1 MLAPMF
7 VQNLEFDNNP
17 AWCAYQFVNAV
28 VDRGDVDESWKY
40 IDPDLQLARVQM
52 WLLRQGLATPQAP
65 EDDLAAAIV
74 SQEHELWPRFA
85 VASLAR
91 WRTRTYVNAVR
102 GPWGLLPVEEF
113 PAVDLALI
121 RFGTGEWF
129 GPHGDDIAEFTV
141 TTRYNGQVWPVAGLG
156 PFLAVPGWPPWEQE
170 LPRAL

>member
-1 MLAPMF
+1 MF

-17 AWCAYQFVNAV
+17 AWCAFQFVTAV
-28 VDRGDVDESWKY
+28 VDRSDVEAAWKY

-52 WLLRQGLATPQAP
+52 WLIRQGLATPQAP

-74 SQEHELWPRFA
+74 RQEHELWPRFA
-85 VASLAR
+85 AASLAR
-91 WRTRTYVNAVR
+91 WRTRTYVNAVK

-121 RFGTGEWF
+121 RFGAGEWF
-129 GPHGDDIAEFTV
+129 GPRGDEIAEFTV

-156 PFLAVPGWPPWEQE
+156 PFLAVPGWPPVEQE
-170 LPRAL
+170 LPRSL